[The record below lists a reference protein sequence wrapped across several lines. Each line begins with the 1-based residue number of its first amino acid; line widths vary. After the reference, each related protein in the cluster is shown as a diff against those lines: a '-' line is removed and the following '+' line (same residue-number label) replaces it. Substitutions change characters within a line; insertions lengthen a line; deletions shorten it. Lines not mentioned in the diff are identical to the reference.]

1 MYWKTEMI
9 NRLYIDMYVYTHIT
23 VNEEEGMDL
32 KESKEDREGLK
43 EGNGRGNGVTILK
56 REK

>member
-1 MYWKTEMI
+1 M
-9 NRLYIDMYVYTHIT
+9 DVYTHIT

-43 EGNGRGNGVTILK
+43 EGKGRGNGVTIIK